1 MAETAGV
8 DWSGNLSAIMLVVI
22 VYAILGVNDQGT
34 TVRQS
39 VLKQWVLRCSGL
51 TYGGG
56 TGFYAAARRSGCGL
70 PRRREERAGEV
81 LSNRKDDSAKRKRR
95 STHDPL
101 TTWTDPRGNLIVL
114 GLTGLVI
121 RRNLLFMLIGLKS

>member
-8 DWSGNLSAIMLVVI
+8 DWSGDFVAIMLVVI
-22 VYAILGVNDQGT
+22 VYAILGVNDQGIE
-34 TVRQS
+34 VRQS

-51 TYGGG
+51 TYWRG
-56 TGFYAAARRSGCGL
+56 TGFYAAARGSGCGL
-70 PRRREERAGEV
+70 PRRSEERAGEV
-81 LSNRKDDSAKRKRR
+81 LSNRKDDSAKRKTR

-101 TTWTDPRGNLIVL
+101 TTWTDPRGNLIRF

-121 RRNLLFMLIGLKS
+121 RRNLLFMLIGLES